1 MAMLF
6 DSFVVVC
13 LPSTTFSL
21 VDDHQTFVKLLRYA
35 GLRLRLI
42 ATMRKCDTMKRRW
55 IEEEKSDRTPYHSDH
70 TMANNNEEEEEE
82 VVVQMVKLG
91 SYGGEVRLVVG
102 DEESVAEETMLLWG
116 VQEPTL
122 SKPKAF
128 VSQASL
134 QLSLDSCG
142 HSLSILQ
149 SPSTLIIHISALA
162 STIAYVFSN
171 RGTWTNEAVMWDS
184 GIVLEKVLEDF
195 VDSGMLC

>member
-55 IEEEKSDRTPYHSDH
+55 IKEESEQEERGKGTPYHNDH

-82 VVVQMVKLG
+82 AVVQMVKLG

-116 VQEPTL
+116 V
-122 SKPKAF
+122 
-128 VSQASL
+128 
-134 QLSLDSCG
+134 
-142 HSLSILQ
+142 
-149 SPSTLIIHISALA
+149 
-162 STIAYVFSN
+162 
-171 RGTWTNEAVMWDS
+171 
-184 GIVLEKVLEDF
+184 
-195 VDSGMLC
+195 